1 MRWFVIKKNKKQ
13 KQKGEKEFQKK
24 KKKKLGST
32 NVQGQ
37 KIYFEKEIVLIGGR
51 VKKGN

>member
-24 KKKKLGST
+24 KKK
-32 NVQGQ
+32 
-37 KIYFEKEIVLIGGR
+37 IGVDQCSR
-51 VKKGN
+51 AEDIF

>member
-13 KQKGEKEFQKK
+13 KQKGEKEFQK

>member
-24 KKKKLGST
+24 KKK
-32 NVQGQ
+32 NW
-37 KIYFEKEIVLIGGR
+37 GR
-51 VKKGN
+51 PMFKGRRYILKKK